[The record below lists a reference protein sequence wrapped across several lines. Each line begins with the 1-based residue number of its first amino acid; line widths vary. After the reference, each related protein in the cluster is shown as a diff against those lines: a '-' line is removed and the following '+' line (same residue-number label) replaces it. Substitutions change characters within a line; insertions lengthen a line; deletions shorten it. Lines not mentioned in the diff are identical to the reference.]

1 MKPSLVQISIEA
13 QEILLAPLSAWMVNV
28 RWSENGVGPTRLEG
42 TIGAVPANTSNTCL
56 SASSAFT
63 WGAMLPFSAIS
74 LSSNVARLPTSKMRS
89 LPRCVATTG
98 GVSGCPVV
106 RLWIV
111 TSNVSAFAAIAC
123 GAMISAIVAIEAAI
137 RANGLLAMLT
147 SLSCPCE
154 PNQERLRFP

>member
-1 MKPSLVQISIEA
+1 MKRRQRAARVA
-13 QEILLAPLSAWMVNV
+13 LLTLMVSVAAFAANET
-28 RWSENGVGPTRLEG
+28 RKEYRFTVGPQASV
-42 TIGAVPANTSNTCL
+42 TINNQFGPISVKPGAGAATSH
-56 SASSAFT
+56 
-63 WGAMLPFSAIS
+63 I
-74 LSSNVARLPTSKMRS
+74 RS
-89 LPRCVATTG
+89 LPRCFATTG

-106 RLWIV
+106 RLWFV
-111 TSNVSAFAAIAC
+111 TSNVSAFSAIAC